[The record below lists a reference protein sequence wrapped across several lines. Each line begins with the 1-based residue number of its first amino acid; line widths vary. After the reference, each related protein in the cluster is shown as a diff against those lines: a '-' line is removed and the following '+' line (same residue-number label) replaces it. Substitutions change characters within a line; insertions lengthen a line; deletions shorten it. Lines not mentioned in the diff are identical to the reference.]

1 MFQRFPIYSEK
12 IFGWVLLA
20 IGLVIIVVST
30 LSAYRM
36 LTGAVQPPKVLDVP
50 APVIKLPQASQPSVS
65 LPEGIELPPGVN
77 INQQQSNPAEVKL
90 LPDDVFS
97 RLLNTSLFYL
107 AMMFVATSG
116 LKFSDIG
123 VKLIKDIKVDV
134 KENKIPS

>member
-1 MFQRFPIYSEK
+1 MPSVSSEK
-12 IFGWVLLA
+12 LLGWVLLA
-20 IGLVIIVVST
+20 IGILIIIVST
-30 LSAYRM
+30 LSAYRVM
-36 LTGAVQPPKVLDVP
+36 TGAVQPPKVLDVP
-50 APVIKLPQASQPSVS
+50 APAIKLPQAQPSIS
-65 LPEGIELPPGVN
+65 LPEGIELPAGVN
-77 INQQQSNPAEVKL
+77 INQLQATPAEVKL

-123 VKLIKDIKVDV
+123 VKLVKDIKVEV